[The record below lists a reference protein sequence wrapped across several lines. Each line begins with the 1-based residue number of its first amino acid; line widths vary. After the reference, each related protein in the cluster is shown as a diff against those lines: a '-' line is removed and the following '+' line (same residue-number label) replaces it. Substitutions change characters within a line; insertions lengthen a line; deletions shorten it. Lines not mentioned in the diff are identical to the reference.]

1 MNSENM
7 NIENMNS
14 ENMNI
19 ENIHDFLRQLVAQT
33 FLSVSIGEVF
43 RHSSILQLLCGCAV
57 LLFNISP
64 CDAQTDTSQTDASQ
78 TITPQ
83 KTQQNTP
90 RVWLTVEVLER
101 KPSLGNSANALNEYI
116 PVVIVDSASNGY
128 LYALSGEMVEI
139 APERTYWVSVVSG
152 EDKRFYVQG
161 APVQVVR
168 TGLPTKLDL
177 VYQREF
183 IIKDVVPADTAFALP
198 ERISSDAQPAKPS
211 LKPEA
216 ATISYNANKLAECP
230 YIVQFCALS
239 LESDATTIRN
249 ALKGASIQ
257 DARVESFRDVQ
268 RNIQYFRVRAGC
280 FTELAPAKAAQDNY
294 FKTAQKLKL
303 GVVPIVVKQ

>member
-1 MNSENM
+1 MMKKET
-7 NIENMNS
+7 
-14 ENMNI
+14 
-19 ENIHDFLRQLVAQT
+19 IHPKRILFQHLMCWWFVLMWSIAPTPCGAQN
-33 FLSVSIGEVF
+33 
-43 RHSSILQLLCGCAV
+43 Q
-57 LLFNISP
+57 
-64 CDAQTDTSQTDASQ
+64 ASQ
-78 TITPQ
+78 ASTPQ
-83 KTQQNTP
+83 NTTSP
-90 RVWLTVEVLER
+90 TALRVWLTVEVLER
-101 KPSLGNSANALNEYI
+101 KPSLDNTANALNEYI
-116 PVVIVDSASNGY
+116 PVVILDSASNGY
-128 LYALSGEMVEI
+128 LYALSGEMVEL

-152 EDKRFYVQG
+152 EDKRFQVRG

-183 IIKDVVPADTAFALP
+183 IINDILPADTELALP

-216 ATISYNANKLAECP
+216 ATISYHAKTLSECP

-239 LESDATTIRN
+239 LEADATIIRN
-249 ALKGASIQ
+249 ALKGSSIQ
-257 DARVESFRDVQ
+257 DARVEPFRDVQ

-280 FTELAPAKAAQDNY
+280 FAELAGAKAAQDSY